1 MYMST
6 LSYIFP
12 TCFLHYKHVF
22 VPKTKDF
29 NHIARLKTL
38 FCCRLLH
45 VLSSKAN
52 HSEVIHGNDEN
63 KDFIS
68 IYK

>member
-1 MYMST
+1 MRNNIHLITFS
-6 LSYIFP
+6 L
-12 TCFLHYKHVF
+12 YKSQVF

-29 NHIARLKTL
+29 DHIARLKTHL
-38 FCCRLLH
+38 CCPILH
-45 VLSSKAN
+45 ALSSKAN

>member
-1 MYMST
+1 MYMSA
-6 LSYIFP
+6 LSYTFP
-12 TCFLHYKHVF
+12 TWFLHYKHVF

-29 NHIARLKTL
+29 DHIARLKTH
-38 FCCRLLH
+38 FCCPILH
-45 VLSSKAN
+45 ALSSKAN

-63 KDFIS
+63 KDFTS